1 MRIYKSDGSYVEDN
15 DTEFGWY
22 FYEIM
27 VDESNDRF
35 EEINR
40 ETRYISKLKKPLSF
54 TFESIDYTNFEE
66 IEERPIEKISPDIE
80 IESIFD
86 VESCTT
92 EEEEES
98 ICEEVDLE
106 FPPKDKLAELIDP
119 CSPETKMLLAV
130 ISYSRYQSLM
140 KEDTTDK
147 LIKKVNVK
155 TTNFN
160 HFIKDKRTSLSEDMF
175 KEIITYHA
183 TKEDNMMSLMMELI
197 LTDVDC
203 QLEDIVDSVEPEP
216 EEEESANGFQ
226 IPQFVFETSDLGK
239 TIILHLFILLNIYN
253 KQLSCYSLI
262 FHGNS
267 LPSISSNK
275 SETLVDSNYL
285 QVSNRANILSNLG
298 LSDEDKSIQSICEET
313 FEMHQELA
321 DIKKSFQEDVNKVN
335 ELLKQACVL
344 KNDLRETLYLNDI
357 INLLEGDIEKVKLK
371 KLPFRIFYRSIKAGD
386 RDINLII

>member
-66 IEERPIEKISPDIE
+66 KEERPIEKISPDIE

-92 EEEEES
+92 EEDEES
-98 ICEEVDLE
+98 TCEEVDLE

-119 CSPETKMLLAV
+119 CSPETKMLLSV
-130 ISYSRYQSLM
+130 ISYSRL
-140 KEDTTDK
+140 
-147 LIKKVNVK
+147 
-155 TTNFN
+155 NFS
-160 HFIKDKRTSLSEDMF
+160 I
-175 KEIITYHA
+175 
-183 TKEDNMMSLMMELI
+183 
-197 LTDVDC
+197 
-203 QLEDIVDSVEPEP
+203 
-216 EEEESANGFQ
+216 SANY
-226 IPQFVFETSDLGK
+226 PLY
-239 TIILHLFILLNIYN
+239 LL
-253 KQLSCYSLI
+253 
-262 FHGNS
+262 GNS

-335 ELLKQACVL
+335 ELLKQVSVL

-371 KLPFRIFYRSIKAGD
+371 KLPFRIFYQRIEVGD

>member
-92 EEEEES
+92 EEDDES

-119 CSPETKMLLAV
+119 CSPETKMLLSV
-130 ISYSRYQSLM
+130 ISYSRYKSLM
-140 KEDTTDK
+140 KEETTDK
-147 LIKKVNVK
+147 LIQKVNVK

-226 IPQFVFETSDLGK
+226 IPQFVFETSDL
-239 TIILHLFILLNIYN
+239 
-253 KQLSCYSLI
+253 
-262 FHGNS
+262 GNS